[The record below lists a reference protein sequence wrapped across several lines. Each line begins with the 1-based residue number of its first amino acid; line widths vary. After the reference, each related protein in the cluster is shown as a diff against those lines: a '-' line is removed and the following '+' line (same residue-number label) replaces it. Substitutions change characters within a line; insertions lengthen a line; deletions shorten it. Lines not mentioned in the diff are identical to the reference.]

1 MKNEKISEHDR
12 VLMQKI
18 VDSLEK
24 RNQKKKNTLC
34 YKKPI
39 TKK

>member
-24 RNQKKKNTLC
+24 RNQKKKNTLR